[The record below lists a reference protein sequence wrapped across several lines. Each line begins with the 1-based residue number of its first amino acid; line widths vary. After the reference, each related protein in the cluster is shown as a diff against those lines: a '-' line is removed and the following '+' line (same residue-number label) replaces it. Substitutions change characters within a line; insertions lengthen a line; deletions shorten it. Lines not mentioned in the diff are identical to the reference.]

1 MKKQACRTIQV
12 GRLKV
17 KIFMTIL
24 IGLWLMGSLIDS
36 ASWAQVS
43 PERLDALKASLE
55 RVKAIS
61 QKLPEGH
68 RKALSGA
75 AQNLIQLAE
84 GFDKVEAGLRAA
96 ASRPN
101 GFQKSPPSSAT
112 ADEST
117 GATQVS
123 DPGTD
128 FDFSVLTGFT
138 QSETSTAWCGNN
150 VFVGFNDS
158 GSLPESIVFGPGG
171 LSFNGVARST
181 DQGKSFQD
189 LGFLNPGPNLSDFLL
204 GDPVLGCANPSTF
217 YYASLFATGIFPGL
231 LSAISVS
238 RSLDDGFNFGAPVVA
253 AGKDAFTHFL
263 DKPWMAIDP
272 TNPNRIFVTYT
283 DFDFSSDCA
292 SNSLRTAIE
301 LVRSSDGGA
310 SWSAPITVEEVCAPF
325 IEPAGFP
332 QGSQVAV
339 GPGGGVYVAWEFIQA
354 DFITRELR
362 IRKSTNHGSSFTPV
376 VKVDDVIPV
385 GDGFGFLQGGFR
397 SAFEFPSLAVDRS
410 GEATNANVYIAWH
423 DGRNLQ
429 VPDFSGF
436 SGFYGYADVLIS
448 RSNDGG
454 VTWSP
459 PVKVNTNNEP
469 LANGRG
475 SDQYQPGAAVDERGQ
490 VAVCWYDRR
499 LDSSNFLIDRFCGVS
514 ADAGA
519 TWKNTRRSSPSWE
532 PIHATDVF
540 VNPFYL
546 GDYDSLA
553 SDFTR
558 ASSGFVGAFQFINS
572 RGGILGNKVL
582 VPNSD
587 VKATSF
593 H

>member
-1 MKKQACRTIQV
+1 MKGYK
-12 GRLKV
+12 GGKM
-17 KIFMTIL
+17 KINKFINIL
-24 IGLWLMGSLIDS
+24 IGVWLIGSTS
-36 ASWAQVS
+36 SAQVS
-43 PERLDALKASLE
+43 PERLDALKARLE
-55 RVKAIS
+55 RVRAFS

-68 RKALSGA
+68 RRALSGA
-75 AQNLIQLAE
+75 AQNLIQLAA
-84 GFDKVEAGLRAA
+84 GFEEMESGLRR
-96 ASRPN
+96 ASSQPDQ
-101 GFQKSPPSSAT
+101 FQKALSNSETTTDVAS
-112 ADEST
+112 
-117 GATQVS
+117 ATQVS
-123 DPGTD
+123 SPSSD
-128 FDFSVLTGFT
+128 FAFSVLTGFT

-150 VFVGFNDS
+150 LFVGFNDS

-181 DQGKSFQD
+181 NQGRSFQD
-189 LGFLNPGPNLSDFLL
+189 LGFLNPGPNPFDLL
-204 GDPVLGCANPSTF
+204 AGDPVLGCANANTF
-217 YYASLFATGIFPGL
+217 YYASIFSTGSLSAPV
-231 LSAISVS
+231 SAISVS
-238 RSLDDGFNFGAPVVA
+238 RSLDDGLNFGAPVVA

-553 SDFTR
+553 GDFTR

>member
-1 MKKQACRTIQV
+1 MKGYK
-12 GRLKV
+12 GGKM
-17 KIFMTIL
+17 KITKFMIIL
-24 IGLWLMGSLIDS
+24 IGVWLIGLLIGST
-36 ASWAQVS
+36 SWAQVS
-43 PERLDALKASLE
+43 PERLDALKARLE
-55 RVKAIS
+55 RVKAFS

-68 RKALSGA
+68 RRALSGA
-75 AQNLIQLAE
+75 AQNLIQLAA
-84 GFDKVEAGLRAA
+84 GFEEMESGLRR
-96 ASRPN
+96 ASSQPDQ
-101 GFQKSPPSSAT
+101 FQKALSNSETTTDVAS
-112 ADEST
+112 
-117 GATQVS
+117 ATQVS
-123 DPGTD
+123 NPSSD
-128 FDFSVLTGFT
+128 FAFSVLTGFT

-150 VFVGFNDS
+150 VVVGFNDS
-158 GSLPESIVFGPGG
+158 GSLPESINFGPGG
-171 LSFNGVARST
+171 LSFNGIARST
-181 DQGKSFQD
+181 DQGRSFQD
-189 LGFLNPGPNLSDFLL
+189 LGFLNPGPNPFDLL
-204 GDPVLGCANPSTF
+204 AGDPVLGCANASTF
-217 YYASLFATGIFPGL
+217 YYASIFSTGSLSAPV
-231 LSAISVS
+231 SAISVS
-238 RSLDDGFNFGAPVVA
+238 RSLDDGLNFGSPVVA

-272 TNPNRIFVTYT
+272 TNANRIFVTYT
-283 DFDFSSDCA
+283 DLDFSGDCGTD
-292 SNSLRTAIE
+292 SLRTAIE

-310 SWSAPITVEEVCAPF
+310 SWSAPVPLEEVCAPF
-325 IEPAGFP
+325 FEPAGMP

-339 GPGGGVYVAWEFIQA
+339 GPGGGVYVAWEFFQA

-362 IRKSTNHGSSFTPV
+362 IRKSTNHGAGFGPV
-376 VKVDDVIPV
+376 VKVDDVIPA
-385 GDGFGFLQGGFR
+385 GDGSVLQGGFR
-397 SAFEFPSLAVDRS
+397 SPAELPSLAVDRS
-410 GEATNANVYIAWH
+410 GAATNGNVYVAWH

-429 VPDFSGF
+429 VLDFASGV
-436 SGFYGYADVLIS
+436 YRYADVLIS
-448 RSNDGG
+448 RSSDGG

-553 SDFTR
+553 SDFTQ

-582 VPNSD
+582 VPNPD